1 MNLWRKAAALILS
14 LCLCLPLAGCGYQE
28 LAERLLIHGIG
39 VDVGED
45 GGFLVS
51 VRSSFSTGDEGEE
64 YFTAQGDSVLEA
76 LSSLSLAT
84 GREPFYSHNYLVVFG
99 RECAEQGLDRCL
111 DFFVRYYN
119 TRPAVQVFL
128 AAGTAEEVLSAQKD
142 GRYWKMSELQEV
154 GGSGRYNG
162 MVPRV
167 ELLNFVNGA
176 KRPGSSPLLP
186 VLEVTEDGPRAAGSA
201 YFRGYTLAG
210 FLTLEQTRG
219 CLTLGEGLANGEALV
234 EDGAGGKVTLTL
246 SSGAA
251 KIQADWQPGE
261 APSFTIQV
269 KAQGDVSAISG
280 GRDRLAGEL
289 YAALERQAA
298 SLLRGEME
306 SAIRQAV
313 KRDRCDIFGFGNLLY
328 QCFPDQWRQA
338 SGDWPALMAQASYQV
353 EVSAKVLRLEQEV
366 AGAPAGQ
373 EMLP

>member
-1 MNLWRKAAALILS
+1 MNLWRKTVALALS
-14 LCLCLPLAGCGYQE
+14 LCLCLPLGGCGYQE

-45 GGFLVS
+45 GGFVVS
-51 VRSSFSTGDEGEE
+51 VRSSFSTGDQGEE

-76 LSSLSLAT
+76 LSSLSLST
-84 GREPFYSHNYLVVFG
+84 GREPFYAHNYLVVFG

-128 AAGTAEEVLSAQKD
+128 AAGTAEEVLAAKKD

-167 ELLNFVNGA
+167 ELLDFVNGA

-186 VLEVTEDGPRAAGSA
+186 VLEVDEDGPQAAGSA
-201 YFRGYTLAG
+201 YFQGYTLAG

-219 CLTLGEGLANGEALV
+219 YLTVREGLANGEAVV
-234 EDGAGGKVTLTL
+234 EDGAGGRVTLTL
-246 SSGAA
+246 SSGAG
-251 KIQADWQPGE
+251 KIQVDWQPGE
-261 APSFTIQV
+261 APSFTV
-269 KAQGDVSAISG
+269 GVNAQGDVSAISG

-289 YAALERQAA
+289 YGALEQASAALLQ
-298 SLLRGEME
+298 GEIE

-313 KRDRCDIFGFGNLLY
+313 VKDRCDIFGFGNLLY
-328 QCFPDQWRQA
+328 QRFPERWRQV
-338 SGDWPALMAQASYQV
+338 SGGWPALMAQASYRV
-353 EVSAKVLRLEQEV
+353 EVTAKVLRLEQEV
-366 AGAPAGQ
+366 
-373 EMLP
+373 LPGGPTVG

>member
-1 MNLWRKAAALILS
+1 
-14 LCLCLPLAGCGYQE
+14 
-28 LAERLLIHGIG
+28 
-39 VDVGED
+39 
-45 GGFLVS
+45 
-51 VRSSFSTGDEGEE
+51 
-64 YFTAQGDSVLEA
+64 
-76 LSSLSLAT
+76 
-84 GREPFYSHNYLVVFG
+84 
-99 RECAEQGLDRCL
+99 
-111 DFFVRYYN
+111 
-119 TRPAVQVFL
+119 
-128 AAGTAEEVLSAQKD
+128 
-142 GRYWKMSELQEV
+142 MSELQEV

-167 ELLNFVNGA
+167 ELLDFVNGA

-201 YFRGYTLAG
+201 YFQGYTLAG

-219 CLTLGEGLANGEALV
+219 YLTLGEGLANGEALV

-298 SLLRGEME
+298 ALLQGEME

-313 KRDRCDIFGFGNLLY
+313 KQDRCDIFGFGNLLY
-328 QCFPDQWRQA
+328 QRFPDQWRQA